1 MPSLDRTARVL
12 REYDE
17 NMARK
22 RREVTRQKLKQRT
35 LINQHEKLINT
46 KELKYEKLKL
56 VPHSGW
62 NFASTPTDRE
72 NTIENS
78 QNSQFCSIQASHG
91 RKKINENS

>member
-22 RREVTRQKLKQRT
+22 RREVTRQKLNERT
-35 LINQHEKLINT
+35 LINQHET
-46 KELKYEKLKL
+46 CKELKYEKLKL

>member
-46 KELKYEKLKL
+46 KEPKLK
-56 VPHSGW
+56 
-62 NFASTPTDRE
+62 
-72 NTIENS
+72 
-78 QNSQFCSIQASHG
+78 QQ
-91 RKKINENS
+91 K